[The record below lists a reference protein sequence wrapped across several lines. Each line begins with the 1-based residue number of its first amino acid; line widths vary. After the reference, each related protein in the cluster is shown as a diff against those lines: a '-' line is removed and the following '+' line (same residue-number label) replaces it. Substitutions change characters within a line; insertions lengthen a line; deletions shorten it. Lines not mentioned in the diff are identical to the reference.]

1 MLSKKWIV
9 ETQQLIQQQKM
20 LTANLCKVN
29 FKRSDLRVLALME
42 EFLKILSNYQK
53 LFLLQSIIFLPFP
66 LSCYKFTCDENKN
79 VKITIKDETSKT
91 HEILCDEPGKVM
103 KLAGYFG

>member
-1 MLSKKWIV
+1 MIEQVLGIALKTCLVIHVKLTMLSKKWIV

-42 EFLKILSNYQK
+42 EFLKILSNY
-53 LFLLQSIIFLPFP
+53 
-66 LSCYKFTCDENKN
+66 
-79 VKITIKDETSKT
+79 
-91 HEILCDEPGKVM
+91 
-103 KLAGYFG
+103 